1 MLLSLIPRLR
11 CPACGDPSAQLRVT
25 VFRLGDEGHVDDG
38 VLVCPACAMWYPIE
52 EGLLELVAPALRDQ
66 LALGRFRER
75 FAGELAAAGATETAG
90 DATAEGCEAQ
100 VKQRQ
105 HFDWFAEAST
115 NYDAYQHTPFWRSA
129 DGATFARWAPRVR
142 AGDWLLDVGC
152 ANGRSAWPFAPTG
165 ATIVGCDISRKLI
178 AQAIAHAKEE
188 GLNNRAT
195 FFVADADRLPLRDAT
210 FDVVVT
216 YGALHHLPDP
226 ARTCRDIQRIVRPG
240 GVHFGSENN
249 KSAMRPLFDALMKV
263 KPLWVEEAGEE
274 PLMSESMVRE
284 WLAGLPASIRCH
296 THVFVPP
303 HLVNLL
309 GEQTG
314 GALLRATDACFGS
327 VPGIRSNGGLLV
339 FELRNTRGDAGN

>member
-1 MLLSLIPRLR
+1 MCGDQSAQLQASVFRERADGHIVDGALT
-11 CPACGDPSAQLRVT
+11 CPACQASFPIR
-25 VFRLGDEGHVDDG
+25 DE
-38 VLVCPACAMWYPIE
+38 
-52 EGLLELVAPALRDQ
+52 LLELVPPQLRDD
-66 LALGRFRER
+66 ASG
-75 FAGELAAAGATETAG
+75 TDETA
-90 DATAEGCEAQ
+90 Q
-100 VKQRQ
+100 LKQRR

-115 NYDAYQHTPFWRSA
+115 NYDAYQQTPFWRSA
-129 DGATFARWAPRVR
+129 DAATFARWAPRVR

-165 ATIVGCDISRKLI
+165 ATIIGCDISKKLV
-178 AQAIAHAKEE
+178 AQAIAHAKEK
-188 GLNNRAT
+188 GVNNRAT

-226 ARTCRDIQRIVRPG
+226 ARTCRDIQRIARPG

-263 KPLWVEEAGEE
+263 KQMWVEEAGEE
-274 PLMSESMVRE
+274 PLISESMVRE
-284 WLAGLPASIRCH
+284 WIAGLPASIRCH

-309 GEQTG
+309 GDQVG
-314 GALLRATDACFGS
+314 GALLRATDASFGA
-327 VPGIRSNGGLLV
+327 VPGIRGNGGLLV
-339 FELRNTRGDAGN
+339 FEIQKAGVHPGR